1 MYLGSFETA
10 YLQREVPEDVVVA
23 SDSHF
28 VVGQMVKLENGTIKT
43 LSAGTIPAAR
53 EEATHIIAQSDMT
66 MEYGHVPVEDRDYRY
81 SPNVATTL
89 KSTTALSTV
98 ASGFLGAYD
107 NTASM
112 PAAKDNNGK
121 YALNLTDGKVY
132 KSNDTTWAVDST
144 TTAGVKKVALFKI
157 INKDD
162 VIIRENA

>member
-10 YLQREVPEDVVVA
+10 YLQREIPEDVVVA
-23 SDSHF
+23 SDSYF
-28 VVGQMVKLENGTIKT
+28 VVGQMVKLENGALKA
-43 LSAGTIPAAR
+43 LSAGTVPAAR
-53 EEATHIIAQSDMT
+53 DEATHIVAQSDMT

-89 KSTTALSTV
+89 ASTTALATV
-98 ASGFLGAYD
+98 APAFLGVYD

-112 PAAKDNNGK
+112 PAAKGNNGK
-121 YALNLTDGKVY
+121 YALNLADGKVY
-132 KSNDTTWAVDST
+132 KSNDTAWAVDST
-144 TTAGVKKVALFKI
+144 TSAGVKKVALFKI

>member
-43 LSAGTIPAAR
+43 LSAGTVPAAR
-53 EEATHIIAQSDMT
+53 DEATHIVAQSDMT

-81 SPNVATTL
+81 SPNVVGTILPTSA
-89 KSTTALSTV
+89 V
-98 ASGFLGAYD
+98 ANFLGAYETLQD
-107 NTASM
+107 A
-112 PAAKDNNGK
+112 PAAVAAENKDK
-121 YALNLTDGKVY
+121 HILVLADGKVY
-132 KSNDTTWAVDST
+132 TNTSGTAWATSST
-144 TTAGVKKVALFKI
+144 VTAKVKKVALFKI